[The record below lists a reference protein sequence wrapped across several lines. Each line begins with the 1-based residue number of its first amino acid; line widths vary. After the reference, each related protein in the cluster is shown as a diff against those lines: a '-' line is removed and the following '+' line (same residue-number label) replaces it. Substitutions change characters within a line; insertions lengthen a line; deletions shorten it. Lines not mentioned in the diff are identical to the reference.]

1 MNRQRK
7 GILAGVATALIATLV
22 FIGCDAVNDAL
33 TGSGDTTYNYI
44 CANGTPVSG
53 TTTTENTERC
63 QSCASGYTLSGNA
76 GADGTTCVADTA
88 ARYTCENGT
97 PVDGTPSGTSNV
109 EECKA
114 CTTGFALSAEKK
126 CVQDSTAPTFTVGP
140 AVKADSTGATSVTVT
155 LTASEVGKIFWV
167 LYTDGSAVADAA
179 ALINDATIDTAP
191 TAVVA
196 RSATAQVE
204 STTDAVEI
212 ALTGLTKSTP
222 YDFYAVLQDSAGNNG
237 VLSAKV
243 EITTVDTARY
253 TCENGTPVSGSPGG
267 RSDVERCMSCAS
279 GYTLSGSA
287 GADGTTCTDNPP
299 TFSVAPMVDSSTET
313 GATVTL
319 TASEAGTLF
328 WVLYADNAITTAPSA
343 AALIAAA
350 SGSSVGEQRSGD
362 TVTVD
367 AANEKTVTLTGL
379 APGTTYDFYAVLQD
393 SAGNNGAVSAKVE
406 ITTAA
411 AATAKYTCENGTAKT
426 GTPSGTSDVGAC
438 QSCATGYT
446 LSGAAGVDGTTCT
459 DNPPTFSVAPMVDSS
474 TETGATVTLTASEA
488 GKLYWVLYAD
498 NAITTAPSA
507 AALIAA
513 ASGGSVGEQRSGA
526 NEAVTTAEK
535 TVTIAGLTAG
545 ITYNFYAVLQDS
557 AGNKGALS
565 AKVVITTAAA
575 ADKTPPTFI
584 DGPQIDGDPTATG
597 ATVKLT
603 ASEAGKLFWVLYA
616 DGANA
621 PADAATLI
629 AAASGSSVGEQRSG
643 DTVTVDAANEKT
655 VTLTGLT
662 AGTTYDFYAVLQD
675 SAGNNGAVSPKLDI
689 ATTTVYTCT
698 DGTAKTGSP
707 GGSTNMVACQSCS
720 SGFKLMAPS
729 NGTIGDVGTTCVDTV
744 YTCSNGTPATGHPAG
759 NSNMEKCKSCT
770 PPLYTLHNET
780 CIQTKYYYTCANGT
794 KADGTTYTTNTEKCK
809 SCDNNYHLVHSQC
822 TNELGSFCIFQGDCT
837 SNLLFCRNFKCTA
850 RGAEGDSCPTQSQP
864 DPRKSTGCL
873 DGLYCDTYN
882 TDTTS
887 NTLDPGSLTCK
898 RLLPTGTTCYGV
910 NLIILGGKGV
920 GAYCTSG
927 ECGTDNTC
935 T

>member
-1 MNRQRK
+1 MKKLWMGTVHVPRTRAALSAVWKGVMRIGSQIRPPVKVREDIARITCGPAAAAPTHEKIFIRRFRTMNRQRK
-7 GILAGVATALIATLV
+7 GILAGVATALIATMRTALSAV
-22 FIGCDAVNDAL
+22 RKGVARKVSQILPAVKEGEDISRAMCGPAAAAPTHQKIYTRRFRTMNRQRKGILAGVATALIATMMVLAGCPDE
-33 TGSGDTTYNYI
+33 TPTTYNYI

-63 QSCASGYTLSGNA
+63 QSCASGYTLSGTAGVDGTTCVKESTVRYTCENGTPVSGTPAGNSDVERCQSCASGYTLSGTA

-212 ALTGLTKSTP
+212 ALTGLTVSTP

-267 RSDVERCMSCAS
+267 SSDVERCMSCAS

-446 LSGAAGVDGTTCT
+446 LSGAAGVDGTTC
-459 DNPPTFSVAPMVDSS
+459 M
-474 TETGATVTLTASEA
+474 
-488 GKLYWVLYAD
+488 K
-498 NAITTAPSA
+498 
-507 AALIAA
+507 
-513 ASGGSVGEQRSGA
+513 
-526 NEAVTTAEK
+526 EAVSNATCAANASATPSVKLVWGDADYGSTDCAAIE
-535 TVTIAGLTAG
+535 
-545 ITYNFYAVLQDS
+545 LQD
-557 AGNKGALS
+557 
-565 AKVVITTAAA
+565 
-575 ADKTPPTFI
+575 
-584 DGPQIDGDPTATG
+584 
-597 ATVKLT
+597 
-603 ASEAGKLFWVLYA
+603 
-616 DGANA
+616 
-621 PADAATLI
+621 PAFA
-629 AAASGSSVGEQRSG
+629 
-643 DTVTVDAANEKT
+643 
-655 VTLTGLT
+655 
-662 AGTTYDFYAVLQD
+662 F
-675 SAGNNGAVSPKLDI
+675 
-689 ATTTVYTCT
+689 
-698 DGTAKTGSP
+698 
-707 GGSTNMVACQSCS
+707 
-720 SGFKLMAPS
+720 
-729 NGTIGDVGTTCVDTV
+729 
-744 YTCSNGTPATGHPAG
+744 
-759 NSNMEKCKSCT
+759 
-770 PPLYTLHNET
+770 
-780 CIQTKYYYTCANGT
+780 
-794 KADGTTYTTNTEKCK
+794 
-809 SCDNNYHLVHSQC
+809 
-822 TNELGSFCIFQGDCT
+822 
-837 SNLLFCRNFKCTA
+837 FCRW
-850 RGAEGDSCPTQSQP
+850 
-864 DPRKSTGCL
+864 
-873 DGLYCDTYN
+873 
-882 TDTTS
+882 
-887 NTLDPGSLTCK
+887 
-898 RLLPTGTTCYGV
+898 
-910 NLIILGGKGV
+910 
-920 GAYCTSG
+920 
-927 ECGTDNTC
+927 
-935 T
+935 